1 LENRKEN
8 VVLSVQGVTKIYGER
23 AAVNNVSFDIK
34 RGEIYG
40 LIGQNGAGKTTI
52 IKIITGLAK
61 ATSGSVYVCGY
72 NIENDF
78 EKAVKNIG
86 GIIENPELYG
96 YMSGL
101 DNLKYYASLYKN
113 VTRDQIDQIV
123 AFVGMENRIRDKVR
137 TYSLGMKQRVG
148 IAQALIH
155 NPKLLI
161 LDEPTNGLDPNGIKE
176 MRTFLRKLAKEKG
189 ISILISSHIL
199 SEMELICDRIG
210 IIDNGLIVENKTMEE
225 LQQGINSSVKVSIK
239 VDFPNYA
246 GKILLDKYNNSSVF
260 CAGNRVVIETTNEE
274 IPNITSLLTQKGVS
288 IYGINTIYRSLED
301 IYLDIVNKGKEQK
314 IL

>member
-1 LENRKEN
+1 MENN
-8 VVLSVQGVTKIYGER
+8 IVLSVQGVTKIYGER

-34 RGEIYG
+34 EGEIYG

-52 IKIITGLAK
+52 IKVISGLAK
-61 ATSGSVYVCGY
+61 PTSGNVYICGY
-72 NIENDF
+72 DIQTDF
-78 EKAVKNIG
+78 EKAVSNLG
-86 GIIENPELYG
+86 GIIENPELYS

-113 VTRDQIDQIV
+113 ISK
-123 AFVGMENRIRDKVR
+123 NRIDEVVALMGMDNRIQDKVK

-176 MRTFLRKLAKEKG
+176 MRNFLKKLASNG

-199 SEMELICDRIG
+199 AEMELICDKIG
-210 IIDNGLIVENKTMEE
+210 IIDNGMIIENKTMDE
-225 LQQGINSSVKVSIK
+225 LQQGLNSKIQISIK
-239 VDFPNYA
+239 VDYPNYA
-246 GKILLDKYNNSSVF
+246 GKILYDNNPSASIYCF
-260 CAGNRVVIETTNEE
+260 GNRVIIEGTNDD
-274 IPNITSLLTQKGVS
+274 IPIFTSLLIKKGIS
-288 IYGINTIYRSLED
+288 IYGISTIYKKLED
-301 IYLDIVNKGKEQK
+301 IFMEIVNKGKNQK

>member
-1 LENRKEN
+1 MENQKNN
-8 VVLSVQGVTKIYGER
+8 VILSVQGITKIYGER
-23 AAVNNVSFDIK
+23 TAVNNVSFNINQ
-34 RGEIYG
+34 GEIYG

-61 ATSGSVYVCGY
+61 ATSGSVYICGY
-72 NIENDF
+72 NVEEDF
-78 EKAVKNIG
+78 EKAILNVG
-86 GIIENPELYG
+86 GIIENPELYS

-101 DNLKYYASLYKN
+101 DNLKYYASLYKDI
-113 VTRDQIDQIV
+113 TLEQINDIV
-123 AFVGMENRIRDKVR
+123 DFIGMRNRINDKVK

-210 IIDNGLIVENKTMEE
+210 IIDNGMIVENKTMEE
-225 LQQGINSSVKVSIK
+225 LQQGINANIKVSIK
-239 VDFPNYA
+239 VDYPNYA
-246 GKILLDKYNNSSVF
+246 GKILLENYNTSVF
-260 CAGNRVVIETTNEE
+260 CVGNKVVIETSNEE
-274 IPNITSLLTQKGVS
+274 IPRIASLLTQKGIS
-288 IYGINTIYRSLED
+288 IYGINTVYKSLED